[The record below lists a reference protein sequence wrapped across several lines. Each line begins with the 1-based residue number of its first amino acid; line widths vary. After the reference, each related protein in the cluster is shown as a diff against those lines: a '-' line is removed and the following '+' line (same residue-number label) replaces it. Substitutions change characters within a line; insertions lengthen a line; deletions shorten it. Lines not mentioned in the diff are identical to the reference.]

1 MRQSRPAR
9 RRRFQY
15 SLGTLLVVVTV
26 AALSVR
32 TLELVAPGVVVGV
45 GLIVGVFAG
54 TYWLLRDA
62 QDRFQRNNSNS
73 HDLSYWM

>member
-1 MRQSRPAR
+1 MPPAPKHSHR
-9 RRRFQY
+9 WYQY

-32 TLELVAPGVVVGV
+32 TLELVALGTVVGV

-54 TYWLLRDA
+54 TYWLLRDM
-62 QDRFQRNNSNS
+62 QHRFKRNNSNS
-73 HDLSYWM
+73 HDPSYWV